1 MAAKRH
7 RLAQRRKAVGLSQEA
22 LAGVLEVERSTVVRW
37 ESGETYPLPWIR
49 PRLARA
55 LRISGDQLDSML
67 ESVPEPRLAA
77 PEDVPWAASHPA
89 VPLPAAGE
97 AADGRPVCQLPWAVA
112 DFTGRQPQV
121 AELAGILGGGQAGR
135 VGVPVALIAGLPGVG
150 KTALAL
156 HVAHTLRPQFPD
168 GQLWVPLAGA
178 IGHPREPGDVLGELC
193 RAMGV
198 PGTAIPSSTAERAAL
213 YRSLLAER
221 RVLVL
226 ADDAATAA
234 QVAPLLQ
241 GTSQR
246 AVLAI
251 FRQLQLDY
259 YAERAFQALNAA
271 SDCQSAT
278 QAAR

>member
-49 PRLARA
+49 PRLA
-55 LRISGDQLDSML
+55 
-67 ESVPEPRLAA
+67 
-77 PEDVPWAASHPA
+77 
-89 VPLPAAGE
+89 
-97 AADGRPVCQLPWAVA
+97 
-112 DFTGRQPQV
+112 QP
-121 AELAGILGGGQAGR
+121 
-135 VGVPVALIAGLPGVG
+135 
-150 KTALAL
+150 
-156 HVAHTLRPQFPD
+156 
-168 GQLWVPLAGA
+168 
-178 IGHPREPGDVLGELC
+178 PREPGDVLGELC